1 MKDDGVNRDTT
12 IEVGDLVRV
21 VKIDQSHDQYISD
34 LDEYLGEDCIVD
46 HIHETENIAALA
58 KGGGQK
64 DVWWFPFEWL
74 EIMQPKA
81 ALKSVYAE
89 KDSIRHKHLLAYE
102 LCEKMHEGYIEY
114 DYLQQELQ
122 RIFDD
127 RSGEED

>member
-21 VKIDQSHDQYISD
+21 VNSGLTYQNGKEFVVTEKTGRD
-34 LDEYLGEDCIVD
+34 LWDEDTLYW
-46 HIHETENIAALA
+46 A
-58 KGGGQK
+58 K
-64 DVWWFPFEWL
+64 EL